1 MDRSL
6 RGGTASVN
14 RLEHIIKLSHHNY
27 DSWKYE
33 MRPTFCTMD
42 TPNIVR
48 CTENCKILECHN
60 NCNDNGNSYIGSG
73 GFNRKMEDDK
83 MLCILLLFDCPY
95 CQ

>member
-1 MDRSL
+1 
-6 RGGTASVN
+6 
-14 RLEHIIKLSHHNY
+14 
-27 DSWKYE
+27 
-33 MRPTFCTMD
+33 MD

-60 NCNDNGNSYIGSG
+60 NVNGYIGSG